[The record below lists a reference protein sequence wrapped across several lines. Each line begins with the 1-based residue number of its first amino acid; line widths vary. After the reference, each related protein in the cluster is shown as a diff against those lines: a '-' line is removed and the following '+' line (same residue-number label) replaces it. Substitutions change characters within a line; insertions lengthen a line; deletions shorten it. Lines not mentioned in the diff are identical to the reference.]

1 MFIMFHVLP
10 FYLFWIWCFVF
21 YHSGLSFRCS
31 VSRICSVFRVVFRIL
46 PQLYERAKMVQ
57 NDKQLCLLCSIS
69 LEPYIVW
76 LSFMVHKCYAMIISP
91 GIFFLQF
98 FKILIFCVVMRGGG
112 KGGERA
118 KNCPKWQQILSVTL
132 HIIIWSSFMLDLY
145 KVTISSSVF
154 FNFWKFWFS
163 GLLVVYK
170 CKKWYKMTKNYLCR
184 APYLRNHT
192 WYDCHLW

>member
-1 MFIMFHVLP
+1 MMFCVLP
-10 FYLFWIWCFVF
+10 FRIIFSVFCIPNLFRV
-21 YHSGLSFRCS
+21 SCS
-31 VSRICSVFRVVFRIL
+31 VSYFTATLWKGKNGPKWQTIMSVVLHISGTIHRMIVIYGTQVLRNDNISRHFFSPVFQNFDFLRC
-46 PQLYERAKMVQ
+46 YE
-57 NDKQLCLLCSIS
+57 
-69 LEPYIVW
+69 
-76 LSFMVHKCYAMIISP
+76 
-91 GIFFLQF
+91 
-98 FKILIFCVVMRGGG
+98 GGG

-132 HIIIWSSFMLDLY
+132 HIIIWSSFMLDLC

-170 CKKWYKMTKNYLCR
+170 CKKWYKMTKNDLCR

>member
-10 FYLFWIWCFVF
+10 FYLFWICFVF

-31 VSRICSVFRVVFRIL
+31 VSQICSVFRVVFRIL
-46 PQLYERAKMVQ
+46 PQLYVRAKMVQ

-76 LSFMVHKCYAMIISP
+76 LSLMVHKCYAMIISP
-91 GIFFLQF
+91 GIFFPVFQNF
-98 FKILIFCVVMRGGG
+98 D
-112 KGGERA
+112 
-118 KNCPKWQQILSVTL
+118 LSVTL
-132 HIIIWSSFMLDLY
+132 HIIIWSSFMLDLC

>member
-91 GIFFLQF
+91 GIFF
-98 FKILIFCVVMRGGG
+98 
-112 KGGERA
+112 
-118 KNCPKWQQILSVTL
+118 
-132 HIIIWSSFMLDLY
+132 SSF
-145 KVTISSSVF
+145 S
-154 FNFWKFWFS
+154 KFWFS
-163 GLLVVYK
+163 ALLWGGGGGGGGGRGWK
-170 CKKWYKMTKNYLCR
+170 GEKLSKMTTNSVCDT
-184 APYLRNHT
+184 PYHHMIVIYVRPV
-192 WYDCHLW
+192 

>member
-10 FYLFWIWCFVF
+10 FYLFWICFVF

-31 VSRICSVFRVVFRIL
+31 VSQICSVFRVVFRIL

-91 GIFFLQF
+91 GIFFPVFQNFDFLR
-98 FKILIFCVVMRGGG
+98 CYGGG
-112 KGGERA
+112 GGWKGE
-118 KNCPKWQQILSVTL
+118 KLS
-132 HIIIWSSFMLDLY
+132 
-145 KVTISSSVF
+145 
-154 FNFWKFWFS
+154 
-163 GLLVVYK
+163 
-170 CKKWYKMTKNYLCR
+170 KMTTNSVGDT
-184 APYLRNHT
+184 PYHHMIVIYVRPV
-192 WYDCHLW
+192 

>member
-112 KGGERA
+112 RGVKGR
-118 KNCPKWQQILSVTL
+118 KTVQNDNKFCLWHS
-132 HIIIWSSFMLDLY
+132 
-145 KVTISSSVF
+145 ISS
-154 FNFWKFWFS
+154 
-163 GLLVVYK
+163 YDRH
-170 CKKWYKMTKNYLCR
+170 LC
-184 APYLRNHT
+184 
-192 WYDCHLW
+192 